1 MTCTRRDF
9 MAATLS
15 TGVLAITGG
24 RAHAWQAAA
33 ATGRRAG
40 DERTIQGVRLCWCP
54 SGTFTMGSPPTETG
68 HRGDEAQAAVTLT
81 RGFWMATFET
91 TQGDWR
97 RVGGPTPDRPWTT
110 KFGLGDDIPAY
121 WITFD
126 MAEAFCARLT
136 ERARS
141 ARAIDQ
147 RWEFRLPTEAQ
158 WEYACRAGTTTATA
172 FGNALH
178 RADANFGGDPLAG
191 GRGGPAPR
199 KATPVGSY
207 RPNAWGLC
215 DMHGNV
221 FEWCRD
227 WYHSRLPG
235 GTDPDL
241 SATQGI
247 PNRDGSYSRVR
258 RGGAWNDDGWACRSA
273 LRLRYEPHRSSD
285 HIGCR
290 VALVELS

>member
-15 TGVLAITGG
+15 SGLLAIAG
-24 RAHAWQAAA
+24 AHAHPGQTPAVA
-33 ATGRRAG
+33 RRAG
-40 DERTIQGVRLCWCP
+40 EERRVEGVRLCWCP
-54 SGTFTMGSPPTETG
+54 PGTFTMGSPPTETG
-68 HRGDEAQAAVTLT
+68 HRGDEAQVAVTLT
-81 RGFWMATFET
+81 RGFWLAKFET

-97 RVGGPTPDRPWTT
+97 RVGGPSPERPWTT
-110 KFGLGDDIPAY
+110 EFGLGDDIPAY

-126 MAEAFCARLT
+126 AAEAFCARLT

-141 ARAIDQ
+141 TGAIGG
-147 RWEFRLPTEAQ
+147 RWAFRIPTEAQ

-172 FGNALH
+172 FGNVLH
-178 RADANFGGDPLAG
+178 REDANFGGAPLAG
-191 GRGGPAPR
+191 GRGGPAPG

-207 RPNAWGLC
+207 RPNPWGLC

-227 WYHSRLPG
+227 WYHTRLPG

-241 SATQGI
+241 STAQGV

-285 HIGCR
+285 HIGLR
-290 VALVELS
+290 VALVELR